1 LAFLSDLFF
10 WQCLIIITSKYLF
23 LCPSPWWRPVWSKI
37 LSYLFFLYAAGRCGC
52 LFAGE
57 KDQCLFASN
66 WDFSCLWWMDGWIY
80 ALCFSSAED
89 WLQDTLMHLHGWQ
102 QPQGC
107 CGTYHF
113 WAGFQSSLLCQIL
126 WLPCFDVWR
135 IGRKILN
142 QQSFRLFYMVCIH
155 IVWISAS
162 QQFVWK
168 LEVGRKSGG
177 GCGIERKN
185 AEQNFS
191 LQDSWIQSVFFLFLY
206 NRKWI
211 PDSKLCI
218 PGISLR

>member
-1 LAFLSDLFF
+1 MQLVDVVASLQVKKISVFLHQTEISA
-10 WQCLIIITSKYLF
+10 
-23 LCPSPWWRPVWSKI
+23 V
-37 LSYLFFLYAAGRCGC
+37 
-52 LFAGE
+52 
-57 KDQCLFASN
+57 
-66 WDFSCLWWMDGWIY
+66 WMDGWIY

-155 IVWISAS
+155 VVWISAS

-218 PGISLR
+218 PGISLQ